1 MHAYLLGLHMAI
13 VHDHWWS
20 TNQLMKK
27 MNWFYGNKFHL
38 NEYIDEL
45 ELNSN
50 SIQYIWIWIFE
61 SSNSITFN
69 LNPIQLKRNGMQID
83 GKGIEFFFM
92 NMVLEKKT
100 SKKHRP
106 KNTPFH
112 ACSLKNGL
120 NRF

>member
-100 SKKHRP
+100 SKK
-106 KNTPFH
+106 T
-112 ACSLKNGL
+112 
-120 NRF
+120 